1 MARKLGD
8 ARGVCKQF
16 FSNLEP
22 FLGSNAACLCHVTWP
37 EKKHAEFEITRHGL
51 AQGRSGLALRLRGLR
66 LSTAEAV
73 RSGSKL
79 PRTRA
84 ERMGLSEIWLLH
96 RLDRFSLCTRVL
108 DSGVA
113 HQ

>member
-1 MARKLGD
+1 MDWHRVA
-8 ARGVCKQF
+8 AAPGV
-16 FSNLEP
+16 E
-22 FLGSNAACLCHVTWP
+22 
-37 EKKHAEFEITRHGL
+37 
-51 AQGRSGLALRLRGLR
+51 AQRLR

-96 RLDRFSLCTRVL
+96 RLDGFSLCIRVL